1 MGKEQPI
8 EIPVEKEPIKLS
20 SSTLDD
26 FAKKIEAILKTW
38 NFPDSDRVF
47 FDEKTRDL
55 VISGKHRGARGKG
68 MRSITHAAF
77 SIGLLEFCKENEL
90 SHPGFLILDSP
101 LLAYREP
108 EDENDDL
115 SETDVQENF
124 YKYLSNWD
132 DRQII
137 IIENVNPPDYVKE
150 METSTMFSKNIQQ
163 GRYGLFPTRTK

>member
-1 MGKEQPI
+1 M
-8 EIPVEKEPIKLS
+8 
-20 SSTLDD
+20 
-26 FAKKIEAILKTW
+26 
-38 NFPDSDRVF
+38 
-47 FDEKTRDL
+47 
-55 VISGKHRGARGKG
+55 
-68 MRSITHAAF
+68 
-77 SIGLLEFCKENEL
+77 
-90 SHPGFLILDSP
+90 ILDSP